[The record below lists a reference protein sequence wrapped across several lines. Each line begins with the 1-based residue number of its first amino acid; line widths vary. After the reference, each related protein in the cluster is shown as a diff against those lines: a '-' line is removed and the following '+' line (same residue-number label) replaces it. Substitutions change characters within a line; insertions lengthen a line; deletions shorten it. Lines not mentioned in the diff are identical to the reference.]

1 MILSGKL
8 IRLKREAKEFKGTK
22 QKEKL
27 HISLAEVNLTDE
39 QKDKLKEAFKDSGKN
54 FTPDWVLDFKGYV
67 NLATEFELPARL
79 PEVDGKREEVESI
92 EDAVSKGF
100 NAIGADVRVSINVKT
115 GALYPSAM
123 IFDSEGEPINAF
135 AEFDAE

>member
-27 HISLAEVNLTDE
+27 HISLAEVNLTEE
-39 QKDKLKEAFKDSGKN
+39 QMVQLKDVFKDSGKN

-79 PEVDGKREEVESI
+79 PVVDGKRNEVPSI
-92 EDAVSKGF
+92 EDAVCDGF
-100 NAIGADVRVSINVKT
+100 NAIGADVRVSINLKT
-115 GALYPSAM
+115 GAVYPSSM
-123 IFDSEGEPINAF
+123 VFDSEGEPFYAF
-135 AEFDAE
+135 SEFDAE